1 MRIPA
6 QRFLALPV
14 AGLSAVALIGL
25 AAGTASAATVS
36 GGSVTLTVNA
46 SFLEAIAQHGVGF
59 VPSGYS
65 SIGYANGAVSVT
77 YPATAGNADIST
89 FSGTISYSGGICGFD
104 LKSGKSVELSSL
116 LFDLGDTQ
124 FDGQSS
130 TSGGEVP
137 LIDLAGTQA
146 GNIDGTTETYSASD
160 LVLDAAGA
168 AYLNGALGTG
178 AFAGGEDVGSFSA
191 TWVI

>member
-14 AGLSAVALIGL
+14 AALGAVALTGIV
-25 AAGTASAATVS
+25 AGTASATTDLS
-36 GGSVTLTVNA
+36 GSVTLTVNA
-46 SFLEAIAQHGVGF
+46 SFITALASHGIVF
-59 VPSGYS
+59 VPNGYS
-65 SIGYANGAVSVT
+65 SISYADGAVAVT
-77 YPATAGNADIST
+77 YAATGGDADIST
-89 FSGTISYSGGICGFD
+89 FAGTISYSGGICGFD
-104 LKSGKSVELSSL
+104 LKNGKHVELSSL

-137 LIDLAGTQA
+137 LLDLAGTQA
-146 GNIDGTTETYSASD
+146 ANINGTTETYSASELTID
-160 LVLDAAGA
+160 QAGA
-168 AYLNGALGTG
+168 DYLNSALGTT
-178 AFAGGEDVGSFSA
+178 AFTAGENVGSFGA